1 MNYSEA
7 AFRTCLPS
15 GNRPISVRTHLIL
28 LSVAGKSCPYALGMD
43 FGSFRLNVSEQTS
56 CFILAAID
64 SAQEAPQAILVAD
77 QVGVVPCSGE
87 FLCFEAE
94 EQRFSLPG

>member
-15 GNRPISVRTHLIL
+15 GNRAISVWNDLIL
-28 LSVAGKSCPYALGMD
+28 LSVADKSGPHTLGMN
-43 FGSFRLNVSEQTS
+43 FSSFRLNISEQTS
-56 CFILAAID
+56 CFVFAAIY

-77 QVGVVPCSGE
+77 
-87 FLCFEAE
+87 
-94 EQRFSLPG
+94 